1 MLTFPLTVYYDASCP
16 LCASEMHA
24 LKARDRDG
32 RLLLVDCSTPGFDD
46 RGFAAEGITQA
57 AMLARIHARDAR
69 GRWLQ
74 GVDVFVEAYR
84 VAGFERIATALEN
97 SWLRP
102 WFVRIYPWIARHRF
116 SLSRLGL
123 FRTYNRIAA
132 RARRSDA
139 SVDCGGRCERSGRAS
154 G

>member
-1 MLTFPLTVYYDASCP
+1 MR
-16 LCASEMHA
+16 A

-32 RLLLVDCSTPGFDD
+32 RLLLVDCSTHGFDD

-84 VAGFERIATALEN
+84 AAGFERVATALEN
-97 SWLRP
+97 SPLRP
-102 WFVRIYPWIARHRF
+102 WFVPHLPVDRTAPVFAVATRVVF
-116 SLSRLGL
+116 ASTTVSRP
-123 FRTYNRIAA
+123 

>member
-1 MLTFPLTVYYDASCP
+1 
-16 LCASEMHA
+16 MHA

-32 RLLLVDCSTPGFDD
+32 RLLLVDCSAPGFDD

-84 VAGFERIATALEN
+84 AAGLERVAVALEN
-97 SWLRP
+97 PRVRP
-102 WFVRIYPWIARHRF
+102 WFGRIYPWIARNRYV
-116 SLSRLGL
+116 LSRLGL
-123 FRTYNRIAA
+123 FRVYDRIAA
-132 RARRSDA
+132 RARRSDVA
-139 SVDCGGRCERSGRAS
+139 VDCGGNCDRPGRAS